1 MMLIMIKDNY
11 LDSDFFPL
19 PVALSS
25 PLPLCGLSQVLV
37 RVEYV
42 HGKYKILRFFPGPV
56 RVY

>member
-1 MMLIMIKDNY
+1 MIKDNY